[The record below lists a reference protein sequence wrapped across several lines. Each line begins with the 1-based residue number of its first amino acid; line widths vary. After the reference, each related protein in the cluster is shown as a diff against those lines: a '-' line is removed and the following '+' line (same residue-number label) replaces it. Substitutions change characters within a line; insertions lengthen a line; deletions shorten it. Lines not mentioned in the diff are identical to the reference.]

1 MPGLAGLVSRRPPA
15 ECQRLV
21 GDMLAAMR
29 HDPQCQSGTCFVPE
43 QGIYAAWTAHA
54 GSDASARVHHDVG
67 RGVSVVFSG
76 ELVPTDEHVSTGD
89 YGTSCDAARLAALY
103 GASGP
108 SMIDRLN
115 GLFSAVVIDSHSR
128 QSFLFNDRYGLER
141 IYYYETTDATFF
153 ASEAKALLRVAPET
167 RALDDESVAEYLA
180 IGCTTGSRTLF
191 RGVRL
196 LEGGS
201 IWTFDAAGIRKS
213 RYFTPE
219 SWERQPPMGSDE
231 FQLAFEDTFRRI
243 LPRHFD
249 ARSQIGIS
257 LTGGLDTRMIMA
269 CLPAT
274 ACPPIC
280 YTFSAQSQS
289 TVDEVL
295 AARVAT
301 ACGLEHR
308 VLRIGDEFLS
318 DYGSWVDRTV
328 YATDACGGASV
339 AHEPYLNALAR
350 ELSPI
355 RMTGNY
361 GSEVLRSVSQFKPVD
376 LLQELFEPEFARK
389 IADAGHNPRIGA
401 EHPVTFAAFREIPWK
416 LFGTLS
422 AARSLITFRTPY
434 LDNRLVGLA
443 FRAPSSTHRS
453 PASAL
458 RLIENHASR
467 TLNRIP
473 TTMGVIG
480 DGKGVFNRAR
490 WMLHKVSSKIDY
502 LSQEGVPRR
511 LAPLEPLVNALATRG
526 KRHRYLPYRHWFRK
540 ELSAHVKRVLTDPRT
555 MRLPYWNPDTLE
567 RVARDHSAG
576 RGNYVREIQAVLTCE
591 AIDRLLVRGH

>member
-1 MPGLAGLVSRRPPA
+1 
-15 ECQRLV
+15 
-21 GDMLAAMR
+21 MLAAMR
-29 HDPQCQSGTCFVPE
+29 HDAQYQSGTYFAPE
-43 QGIYAAWTAHA
+43 QGIYTAWTAHA
-54 GSDASARVHHDVG
+54 GSDVSARVHHDVV

-76 ELVPTDEHVSTGD
+76 ELVPTDEALSTGD
-89 YGTSCDAARLAALY
+89 RGVSCDAARLAALFS
-103 GASGP
+103 ASGP

-115 GLFSAVVIDSHSR
+115 GLFSAVVIDSSSGR
-128 QSFLFNDRYGLER
+128 SFLFNDRYGLER
-141 IYYYETTDATFF
+141 IYYYETNDATFF
-153 ASEAKALLRVAPET
+153 ASEAKALLRVAPEV

-201 IWTFDAAGIRKS
+201 IWTFDGTGIRKS

-219 SWERQPPMGSDE
+219 SWERLPQMGGDE
-231 FQLAFEDTFRRI
+231 FQSAFEDTFTRI
-243 LPRHFD
+243 LPCHFD
-249 ARSQIGIS
+249 ARSRIGIS

-280 YTFSAQSQS
+280 YTFSAQSHS

-301 ACGLEHR
+301 ACGLEHH

-328 YATDACGGASV
+328 YATDACGWASV

-355 RMTGNY
+355 RMTGNF
-361 GSEVLRSVSQFKPVD
+361 GSEVLRSVSQFKPLD
-376 LLQELFEPEFARK
+376 LLPELFEPELAGR
-389 IADAGHNPRIGA
+389 IANAGRNLRNNV
-401 EHPVTFAAFREIPWK
+401 EQPVTFAAFREIPWK
-416 LFGTLS
+416 LFGTLA
-422 AARSLITFRTPY
+422 AARALITFRTPY
-434 LDNRLVGLA
+434 LDNRIVELA
-443 FRAPSSTHRS
+443 FRAPPSMRRS
-453 PASAL
+453 ASSAL
-458 RLIENHASR
+458 RLIQNHGSR

-473 TTMGVIG
+473 TAMGMIG
-480 DGKGVFNRAR
+480 DGQGVLNRTR
-490 WMLHKVSSKIDY
+490 WILHKVSSKLDY
-502 LSQEGVPRR
+502 LYQEGVPRGFAR
-511 LAPLEPLVNALATRG
+511 LEPLVNALSERG

-540 ELSAHVKRVLTDPRT
+540 ELADHVKHVLTDPQT
-555 MRLPYWNPDTLE
+555 MRLPYWNRETLE
-567 RVARDHSAG
+567 RIARDHSAG
-576 RGNYVREIQAVLTCE
+576 RENYVREIEAVLTCE
-591 AIDRLLVRGH
+591 AIDRLLIRGSRS